1 MIVTL
6 IVSVGQQ
13 LQLGKDNALLWK
25 LKDDLLHFK
34 RTTKGHHI
42 IMGRRTF
49 ESIGRILPHRTSIII
64 TRQLDYHVDGALVAN
79 TLTQAIQLAKD
90 AGENEVFLVGGE
102 SIYREGLEIC
112 DKLIISHVDYQGSA
126 DCFFPSYQHYQWQEV
141 EQFSVARNSDNEYSF
156 VVQTLIKKS

>member
-6 IVSVGQQ
+6 IASVGQQ

-25 LKDDLLHFK
+25 LKDDLQHFK

-64 TRQLDYHVDGALVAN
+64 TRQQDFYVDGALIAN
-79 TLTQAIQLAKD
+79 TLAQAIQLAKD
-90 AGENEVFLVGGE
+90 AGDDEVFLVGGE
-102 SIYREGLEIC
+102 SIYREGLELC
-112 DKLIISHVDYQGSA
+112 DKLIISHVDYQGPA
-126 DCFFPSYQHYQWQEV
+126 DCFFPSYHHYQWQEV
-141 EQFSVARNSDNEYSF
+141 EQFSVEKNFDNEFSF